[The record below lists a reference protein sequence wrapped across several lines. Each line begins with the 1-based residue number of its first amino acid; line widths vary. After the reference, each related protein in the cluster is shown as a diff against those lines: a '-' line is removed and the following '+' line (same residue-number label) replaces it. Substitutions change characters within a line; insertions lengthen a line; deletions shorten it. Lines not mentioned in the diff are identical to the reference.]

1 MCRPQRHIHRVC
13 GLRYVGMNTFIFD
26 GSWNQIK
33 GVLRQKFAQL
43 TDMDLEFIQG
53 KGEELLGRLQ
63 TRLGVSREELERMLQ
78 DVKDSVFDGA
88 QAMQEKFGQVKSR
101 VSDAAG
107 KLASGASDIY
117 DEGSRRARGMYAI
130 GKDEVRHNPR
140 EAVLAALA
148 LGFVIG
154 LLLPRA

>member
-1 MCRPQRHIHRVC
+1 
-13 GLRYVGMNTFIFD
+13 MNTFIFD

-63 TRLGVSREELERMLQ
+63 TRLGLSREELEIML
-78 DVKDSVFDGA
+78 DDMKASVTDGA
-88 QAMQEKFGQVKSR
+88 QAVQEKFGQVKTK
-101 VSDAAG
+101 VADAAG
-107 KLASGASDIY
+107 KIASGASDFY
-117 DEGSRRARGMYAI
+117 DEGSRRARGLYAI

-140 EAVLAALA
+140 EAVLAALVT
-148 LGFVIG
+148 GFVIG